1 MNHAQLVSFA
11 TRLSNGG
18 FLVLRFTCKGL
29 NIKYR
34 SKVYLTVLKFLYSY
48 KTPTVQGCFL
58 AGRSMGS
65 RAAVMAANMTLTTEL
80 ESFVQGVVCLA
91 YPLHTPQKSGELRDG
106 PLKTMRHPCLFLSG
120 SRDEM
125 AQEHR
130 LRQVIDKHMSTEA
143 NLHVIDGANHSYKVA
158 GIRADVTLEEVGDKF
173 LAWCLHKISCEI
185 ATRDGVKTPH
195 TTLRG
200 GVSNKS
206 VVETGISEG
215 KEQFKTRPV
224 RTRRLSRDVVGR
236 GRARK
241 RRKVE

>member
-1 MNHAQLVSFA
+1 ME
-11 TRLSNGG
+11 TKTG
-18 FLVLRFTCKGL
+18 VLTTVTNL
-29 NIKYR
+29 LYKYFP
-34 SKVYLTVLKFLYSY
+34 VTLT
-48 KTPTVQGCFL
+48 
-58 AGRSMGS
+58 GRSMGS

-91 YPLHTPQKSGELRDG
+91 YPLHTPQKSDEFRDG

-185 ATRDGVKTPH
+185 ASRDGVKTPH